1 MIFSIIAFVVFMSV
15 FLTVNAVSQTAQDL
29 ALAITLHA
37 DAEAGIPEVDRNG
50 NKWSWEQLRVLRA
63 FAKALYEYA
72 RYGKPISIAV
82 SAVAGS
88 GKTSLLQGMTHIV
101 AKLCPELL
109 TSMTAFNRHIADS
122 SKDILIQFQSSDGLN
137 IKIFGNSN
145 TVNAGGKSLLD
156 TKAKSCG
163 FTRVDFPS
171 ASSDRYVRL
180 ARLTLSGWLARE
192 DRMPLLQSA
201 KEQMQVYTTSH
212 AFNEIVGDLVKVCN
226 MLMDEGYVPRKTV
239 RKDVDSKDYQPPKL
253 SATDIEKAKKLV
265 QRIGVNQG
273 WAENNAR
280 CLGDGSVFELVVEIL
295 SVAVETA
302 FLKVDLKPFCDGKS
316 IMDAIV
322 PQKDYRD
329 KYWVDAGPVRSFIN
343 TTDPKHLE
351 WLPAKILENGGCA
364 FPPKIESKKGSS
376 GGGVSIATKKK
387 CVLLENEKGEVIM
400 SFENGGHAQRLGKKA
415 IGTQFGNKGDYSVD
429 GERISSWRTFDRQ
442 RELTIIHPQHLSK
455 VVALLKE
462 QFGDELDNRLDHDDV
477 EVEYVENH
485 GVLYLSMADQIYLP
499 HALDLQCPEHEKAD
513 VMMIDEVQ
521 DLSILKANLVWRL
534 AKDNAHKIIV
544 GDLRQAIYLFAG
556 ASSSAF
562 QENAEKIG
570 AEFYP
575 QTICWRGTEMVA
587 ASSRVACEGFANQVL
602 SRYPNADL
610 PDYQSHRSPLEAGYD
625 FWEMGAYPTQ
635 IEIDEVVEAYQ
646 KSRELHGEDTS
657 FGLICRLKK
666 PLSLFIMRLLKG
678 GIPISTPKDKNG
690 DGIVKEAFSIAN
702 RHRTDTSKKITGKTI
717 IGLGWNKMKGDVCKN
732 PSILMRDLH
741 NIRDAIFSKFSDL
754 YKGDTKS
761 MANDN
766 SYLDNMGNVELLEAF
781 LSLFIERYNNT
792 VEIKNDVS
800 STLSSW
806 VESELFSERGGS
818 AVHLATLHKY
828 KGDEA
833 DIMFVV
839 ESYKDRELITENNPN
854 GLVECFMNERSMEA
868 SVESAIN
875 EANMGYV
882 AYTRAKK
889 QNIIIRGDCIGQYN
903 PHVSQRLEGAFN
915 HDTDLMF
922 GITTK
927 PVEEVEE
934 NPVEEPDNDFDKC
947 VECNTIIA
955 EGEEHGVCCACG
967 GHLCRVRTPTH
978 SKSGK
983 FERHNGG
990 QICNTSCGT
999 YLNHISLDELF
1010 DRDFDKESRR
1020 HCSTCHEESKKV

>member
-163 FTRVDFPS
+163 FTKVDFPS

-253 SATDIEKAKKLV
+253 SATDIEEAKKLI

-295 SVAVETA
+295 AVAVETA

-351 WLPAKILENGGCA
+351 WLPAKILEGGGCA
-364 FPPKIESKKGSS
+364 
-376 GGGVSIATKKK
+376 
-387 CVLLENEKGEVIM
+387 
-400 SFENGGHAQRLGKKA
+400 
-415 IGTQFGNKGDYSVD
+415 
-429 GERISSWRTFDRQ
+429 
-442 RELTIIHPQHLSK
+442 
-455 VVALLKE
+455 
-462 QFGDELDNRLDHDDV
+462 
-477 EVEYVENH
+477 
-485 GVLYLSMADQIYLP
+485 
-499 HALDLQCPEHEKAD
+499 
-513 VMMIDEVQ
+513 
-521 DLSILKANLVWRL
+521 
-534 AKDNAHKIIV
+534 
-544 GDLRQAIYLFAG
+544 
-556 ASSSAF
+556 
-562 QENAEKIG
+562 
-570 AEFYP
+570 
-575 QTICWRGTEMVA
+575 
-587 ASSRVACEGFANQVL
+587 
-602 SRYPNADL
+602 
-610 PDYQSHRSPLEAGYD
+610 
-625 FWEMGAYPTQ
+625 
-635 IEIDEVVEAYQ
+635 
-646 KSRELHGEDTS
+646 
-657 FGLICRLKK
+657 
-666 PLSLFIMRLLKG
+666 
-678 GIPISTPKDKNG
+678 
-690 DGIVKEAFSIAN
+690 
-702 RHRTDTSKKITGKTI
+702 
-717 IGLGWNKMKGDVCKN
+717 
-732 PSILMRDLH
+732 
-741 NIRDAIFSKFSDL
+741 
-754 YKGDTKS
+754 
-761 MANDN
+761 
-766 SYLDNMGNVELLEAF
+766 
-781 LSLFIERYNNT
+781 
-792 VEIKNDVS
+792 
-800 STLSSW
+800 
-806 VESELFSERGGS
+806 
-818 AVHLATLHKY
+818 
-828 KGDEA
+828 
-833 DIMFVV
+833 
-839 ESYKDRELITENNPN
+839 
-854 GLVECFMNERSMEA
+854 
-868 SVESAIN
+868 
-875 EANMGYV
+875 
-882 AYTRAKK
+882 
-889 QNIIIRGDCIGQYN
+889 
-903 PHVSQRLEGAFN
+903 
-915 HDTDLMF
+915 
-922 GITTK
+922 
-927 PVEEVEE
+927 
-934 NPVEEPDNDFDKC
+934 
-947 VECNTIIA
+947 
-955 EGEEHGVCCACG
+955 
-967 GHLCRVRTPTH
+967 
-978 SKSGK
+978 
-983 FERHNGG
+983 
-990 QICNTSCGT
+990 
-999 YLNHISLDELF
+999 
-1010 DRDFDKESRR
+1010 
-1020 HCSTCHEESKKV
+1020 